1 MMAYFKEITV
11 EVVRIDFM
19 CVYAL
24 LLLMCNLY
32 NKSYPYKMYNL
43 MSFVRWICLQN
54 HHHNPG
60 MCPSFKNFLGGEKKG
75 KDEPLV
81 FRALSLGIPE

>member
-19 CVYAL
+19 CIYAL
-24 LLLMCNLY
+24 LLLMYNLY
-32 NKSYPYKMYNL
+32 NKLYPYKMCNL

-60 MCPSFKNFLGGEKKG
+60 TSPSFKNFLLLLCSK
-75 KDEPLV
+75 
-81 FRALSLGIPE
+81 SLPPTLAP